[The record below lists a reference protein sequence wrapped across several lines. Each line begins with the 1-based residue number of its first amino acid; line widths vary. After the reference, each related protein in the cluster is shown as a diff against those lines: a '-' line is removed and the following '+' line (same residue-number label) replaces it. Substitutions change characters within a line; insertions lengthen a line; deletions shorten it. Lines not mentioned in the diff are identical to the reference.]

1 MSTALVVKVDIHV
14 GIDLTVLG
22 SMLMF
27 TSVTQLGASL
37 LSRLDIL
44 SFAALLSG
52 SAGMLWQDRLHDACC
67 CCAVLCVLLP
77 DSNFDTSLS
86 KHEAQIY
93 AHSSKVPQLV

>member
-67 CCAVLCVLLP
+67 CCAVLCCASCYQTATLIP
-77 DSNFDTSLS
+77 
-86 KHEAQIY
+86 H
-93 AHSSKVPQLV
+93 